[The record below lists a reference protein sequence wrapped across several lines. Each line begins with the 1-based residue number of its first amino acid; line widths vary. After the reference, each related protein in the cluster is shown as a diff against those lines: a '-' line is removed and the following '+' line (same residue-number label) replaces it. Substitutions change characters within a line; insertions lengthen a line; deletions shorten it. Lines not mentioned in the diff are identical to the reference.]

1 MQLSSFSMVSPIF
14 INFFTQVFLRC
25 LMDMKGLTLIAQ
37 MCTVQSKWNLFF
49 QVLKFFTGVN
59 LVVLNHWTV
68 GKEGSLPH
76 FKEGSEKKNEPNTP
90 EAVEKYQRLVNGYL
104 SSVFL
109 RFCHFSKSTLEVNC
123 VLAIDV
129 RVQFYPQTL
138 QLSKL
143 IPNRSEL
150 PNRNSFTRKG
160 LFHAGEMGYRF
171 PGFTEYSAPE
181 IFNWPCNLV
190 LFYCGK
196 QERSIHYSCSV
207 KLFALPRG

>member
-1 MQLSSFSMVSPIF
+1 MV
-14 INFFTQVFLRC
+14 R
-25 LMDMKGLTLIAQ
+25 KGWQ
-37 MCTVQSKWNLFF
+37 C
-49 QVLKFFTGVN
+49 
-59 LVVLNHWTV
+59 
-68 GKEGSLPH
+68 SLPH

-90 EAVEKYQRLVNGYL
+90 KAVGKYQRLVNGYL
-104 SSVFL
+104 SPVFL

-129 RVQFYPQTL
+129 QVQFYTQTL

-190 LFYCGK
+190 LFCWGK
-196 QERSIHYSCSV
+196 QERSIHYSSPV
-207 KLFALPRG
+207 KLSALPRGWLCDHVTAKGPASEISYKQPHSPLSTYTFLGCKGQETI